1 MKKSILW
8 RLAYYNLNQTL
19 FQTKLYVFI
28 SISIFLA
35 FMSSKLMS
43 NELPDISTLNF
54 WDGVFSFISNYQI
67 NLFLLVL
74 YFLYSIIKVLYD
86 NDE

>member
-1 MKKSILW
+1 MGKSILW
-8 RLAYYNLNQTL
+8 RLTYYNLNQTL

-43 NELPDISTLNF
+43 NELPDSSTLNL
-54 WDGVFSFISNYQI
+54 WDGVFSFIGNYQI
-67 NLFLLVL
+67 NLFLLV
-74 YFLYSIIKVLYD
+74 
-86 NDE
+86 